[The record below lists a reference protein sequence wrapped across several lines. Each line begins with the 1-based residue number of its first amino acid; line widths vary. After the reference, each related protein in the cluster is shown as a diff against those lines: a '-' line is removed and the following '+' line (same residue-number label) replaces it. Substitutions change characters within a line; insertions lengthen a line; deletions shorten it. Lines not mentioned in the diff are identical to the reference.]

1 MHHRHLA
8 LALGFSLAALP
19 LSAQTSLSIG
29 ARASTLGF
37 GAEVSK
43 LVSAHLG
50 VRVAAYRY
58 SHEFDRVESD
68 VEFNVDLKFKG
79 VSALVD
85 LYPSAR
91 GSFHLTAGL
100 LTAPAEVDG
109 VGQPT
114 GGTYD
119 FNGTTYTAAEVG
131 TVNGSVR
138 WDDKMPYVGFGW
150 GTPAARKGGLSFLF
164 DLGVG
169 IGKPT
174 VGLSATSAVPGSTLA
189 ADVEAER
196 VDIQKDVD
204 KYAKVYPVI
213 SFGLAWR
220 F

>member
-1 MHHRHLA
+1 MRHRQLA
-8 LALGFSLAALP
+8 LVLGLTCAAGP
-19 LSAQTSLSIG
+19 LTAQTSFSIG

-37 GAEVSK
+37 GAEVAK
-43 LVSAHLG
+43 LVSPHLG

-58 SHEFDRVESD
+58 SRSFSDTQSD
-68 VEFNVDLKFKG
+68 VAYNVDLKFKG

-91 GSFHLTAGL
+91 GSFHLTGGL

-109 VGQPT
+109 VGQPS
-114 GGTYD
+114 GDTYD
-119 FNGTTYTAAEVG
+119 FNGTTYTAAQVG
-131 TVNGSVR
+131 TVNGTVR
-138 WDDKMPYVGFGW
+138 WDDKMPYVGLGW

-169 IGKPT
+169 LGKPT
-174 VGLSATSAVPGSTLA
+174 VGLTASSAVPGSTLA
-189 ADVEAER
+189 QDVEAER
-196 VDIQKDVD
+196 QDIQKDVD